1 MKLKAL
7 LGSIWF
13 TDIVMLMSHQPLS
26 PIIAIDKAIFEG
38 WTQREL
44 PAKKTER
51 SSQRLER

>member
-13 TDIVMLMSHQPLS
+13 TDIVMFMSHQPLS
-26 PIIAIDKAIFEG
+26 PRIAIDKAIFEG